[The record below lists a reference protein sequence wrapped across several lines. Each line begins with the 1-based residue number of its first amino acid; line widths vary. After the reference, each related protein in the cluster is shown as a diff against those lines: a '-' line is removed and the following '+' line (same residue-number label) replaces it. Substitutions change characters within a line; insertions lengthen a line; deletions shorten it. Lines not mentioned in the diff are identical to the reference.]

1 MSGSPVPTQAWPA
14 AELGPLRRIR
24 VLAAAT
30 RHATYA
36 ERRFEVGP
44 DRLWAVVADLENE
57 LPYLIP
63 GVRAFTAL
71 DRGADRGRDDGHVND
86 GGTEEGAGAAEERF
100 HAVAVGALGYR
111 ERFSVLLRPGWCLM
125 QSRVLI
131 AAMAAEAEG
140 DGTGFAFLA
149 ALRVPGGGAL
159 HALRRI
165 GAQARNEASFERL
178 DRRIA
183 ARFPSPAPGAS
194 PPGASPPGAPEGDPR
209 PEEP

>member
-24 VLAAAT
+24 VLAAT
-30 RHATYA
+30 RRATYA
-36 ERRFEVGP
+36 ERRFEVEPG
-44 DRLWAVVADLENE
+44 RLWAVVADLENE
-57 LPYLIP
+57 LPLLIP
-63 GVRAFTAL
+63 GMRAFTAL
-71 DRGADRGRDDGHVND
+71 DRGTDRGTDH
-86 GGTEEGAGAAEERF
+86 EGAATAAEECF

-111 ERFSVLLRPGWCLM
+111 ERFRVLLRPGWCLM
-125 QSRVLI
+125 QSRILI
-131 AAMAAEAEG
+131 GAMAAEPE
-140 DGTGFAFLA
+140 DGGTRFAFLG

-165 GAQARNEASFERL
+165 GGQARNEASFERL

-183 ARFPSPAPGAS
+183 ARFPASAPAPDPAPEAAS
-194 PPGASPPGAPEGDPR
+194 LPGAPEGDAR